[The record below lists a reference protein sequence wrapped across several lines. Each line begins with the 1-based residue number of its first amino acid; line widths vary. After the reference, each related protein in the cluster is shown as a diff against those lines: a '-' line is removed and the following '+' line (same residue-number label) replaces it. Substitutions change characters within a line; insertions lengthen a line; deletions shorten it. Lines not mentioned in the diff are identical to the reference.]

1 MSAALDVLA
10 VLDDAFAELC
20 RYGEP
25 GNYVAADR
33 LDQARA
39 AVAELIEHNRIMRES
54 LEKLARAP
62 GCGCHPVCRCGDGD
76 WSKLEIEGRMDE
88 AQVALARVGGQ
99 P

>member
-10 VLDDAFAELC
+10 VLDNLICGAKVGGHEL
-20 RYGEP
+20 RMT
-25 GNYVAADR
+25 
-33 LDQARA
+33 RA